1 VHALGVVFQA
11 RFYITMCQ
19 LLGMNCATPTDFVF
33 SFKGFAR
40 RGGATDCHQDGWGL
54 VFYEGRGVRAFH
66 DPSPAAKSP
75 IADLVSNYPCKTLNM
90 IAHIRYA
97 TSGACLLENVHPF
110 QRELFGII
118 FSFAH
123 NGDVP
128 SYKKS
133 NNCSAD
139 DHKKCRLNQNIYTPV
154 GSTDSEAVFCTLLN
168 ELRNNFTELP
178 TLPVLYEFLRTF
190 NEEIIQSHNN
200 EVVIFNYLL
209 SCGENILFAFS
220 WPGSRP
226 GSKVWNGLYYLVR
239 SYPFRMAKLKD
250 CDLCVDFSQ
259 VTTPNDRVAV
269 VATSPLTE
277 DEVWTE
283 FDKGQLIM
291 FDRGIPH
298 LSSEECAQAERE
310 GRGLKSNFY

>member
-1 VHALGVVFQA
+1 
-11 RFYITMCQ
+11 MCQ
-19 LLGMNCATPTDFVF
+19 LLGMNCATPTDFLF

-40 RGGATDCHQDGWGL
+40 RGGDTDCHQDGWGL

-75 IADLVSNYPCKTLNM
+75 IAELVSNYPCKTLNM

-97 TSGACLLENVHPF
+97 TTGECLLENVHPF
-110 QRELFGII
+110 QRELWGIQ
-118 FSFAH
+118 FAFAH

-128 SYKKS
+128 SYSPQYKRCTGNTNGTSCTKNS
-133 NNCSAD
+133 RM
-139 DHKKCRLNQNIYTPV
+139 HQRTYIPV
-154 GSTDSEAVFCTLLN
+154 GSTDSEAIFCTILN

-178 TLPVLYEFLRTF
+178 TLPILYEFLRKL
-190 NEEIIQSHNN
+190 NQNIIHSQSNDEEC
-200 EVVIFNYLL
+200 VIFNYLL

-239 SYPFRMAKLKD
+239 SYPFKMAKLKD
-250 CDLCVDFSQ
+250 CDLCVDFAQ

-283 FDKGQLIM
+283 FEKGQLIM

-298 LSSEECAQAERE
+298 LSAEACAEVERE
-310 GRGLKSNFY
+310 GRGLKSNNL